1 MNSQIQ
7 KVDYAGRTVDLL
19 LLKTILNVPVV
30 GKRVE
35 LDVSNVSG
43 EPMIVS
49 GVEKMAQRYVIAFL
63 NAMGSTKFRPD
74 HGTDIVPRVA
84 TGLVYSIATLES
96 AAAEANMLAARQ
108 LSMADADED
117 TPDDERLVSSEVT
130 NLEFMR
136 ERSRIRISV
145 KLTTAAG
152 DSYVYI
158 IPVGIGV
165 R

>member
-19 LLKTILNVPVV
+19 LLKTILNVPVA

-130 NLEFMR
+130 NLEFIR